1 MIIIKGDGFTIKRK
15 SLPLCDVFS
24 ILNELSDAHIIKG
37 YNVDISR
44 DSSSSDMMAT
54 TITIFKNYHGE
65 GV

>member
-24 ILNELSDAHIIKG
+24 ILNELCDANIIKG
-37 YNVDISR
+37 YDVDITRVSI
-44 DSSSSDMMAT
+44 SSKMT
-54 TITIFKNYHGE
+54 TITIFKNNHGE